1 MSVPKP
7 GHLPRTLLA
16 VFFPRG
22 VRVWH
27 FIVIPAVTMALL
39 IVGARQLDY
48 VAIPLI
54 LAHDIQGVYMSAR
67 SVIIG
72 LVMSAV
78 IAVLAYAYRSDYE
91 AKLQAR
97 NRMLEATRD
106 FLTRIIEG
114 AAEAIITRD
123 AAGRVTSWNPAA
135 EAIYG
140 WSAEE
145 MLGRSA
151 EWLLPGDDPEARAD
165 YEKMR
170 RLVESGE
177 LVRDWESRRIR
188 KDGKPITVSVTMAPI
203 YDGSGR
209 YAGSTG
215 IVRDVTA
222 LKEMEARLVE
232 QERLAAV
239 GELAAIVAHEVR
251 NPLAG
256 IRGACEILL
265 EGYRGDAARTEIG
278 REVLH
283 QVDRLNGTVT
293 DLLLY
298 ARPKAMDPVP
308 TDLHALLDRV
318 FAVLREEAEAR
329 GISIERSLAA
339 DLPAVLA
346 DGRQLEQVLINL
358 LQNAFHAV
366 PEEGRVR
373 VETTHADGRVALS
386 VEDNGAGIPPDRLER
401 IWKPFYTT
409 RTQGTGL
416 GLAICKKIVDAH
428 GGTIEVVSPPESGA
442 RFTIR
447 LPVEGPRTA

>member
-1 MSVPKP
+1 M
-7 GHLPRTLLA
+7 RTNSGLLGLL
-16 VFFPRG
+16 FPRG

-27 FIVIPAVTMALL
+27 FIAVPAVTMAIL
-39 IVGARQLDY
+39 IVVARQVDY

-67 SVIIG
+67 SVVIG
-72 LVMSAV
+72 LVMSGV

-123 AAGRVTSWNPAA
+123 AEGKVTSWNPAA

-145 MLGRSA
+145 MLGRTA
-151 EWLLPGDDPEARAD
+151 EVLISPDDPGARAD

-170 RLVESGE
+170 ILVEAGTS
-177 LVRDWESRRIR
+177 VRDWESRRIR

-203 YDGSGR
+203 YDSFGR

-222 LKEMEARLVE
+222 IKEMEARLLE

-265 EGYRGDAARTEIG
+265 EGYRADDARTEIG

-308 TDLHALLDRV
+308 TDFHALLDRV
-318 FAVLREEAEAR
+318 LNVLREEAEAR
-329 GISIERSLAA
+329 GIAIER
-339 DLPAVLA
+339 VLDPDPPVVVA

-358 LQNAFHAV
+358 LQNAFHVV
-366 PEEGRVR
+366 PEDGRVR
-373 VETTHADGRVALS
+373 IETSHGNGALVAS
-386 VEDNGAGIPPDRLER
+386 IEDNGPGIPPDRLER
-401 IWKPFYTT
+401 IFKPFYTT

-428 GGTIEVVSPPESGA
+428 GGRIDVVSPSGSGA
-442 RFTIR
+442 RFTIT
-447 LPVEGPRTA
+447 LPLDGPRTE

>member
-1 MSVPKP
+1 
-7 GHLPRTLLA
+7 
-16 VFFPRG
+16 
-22 VRVWH
+22 
-27 FIVIPAVTMALL
+27 MAIL
-39 IVGARQLDY
+39 IVVARKVDY

-67 SVIIG
+67 SVVIG
-72 LVMSAV
+72 LVMSGV

-123 AAGRVTSWNPAA
+123 AEGKVTSWNPAA

-151 EWLLPGDDPEARAD
+151 EILLPPDDPEARAD
-165 YEKMR
+165 YDRMR
-170 RLVESGE
+170 ALVADGE
-177 LVRDWESRRIR
+177 LVRDWESRRVR
-188 KDGKPITVSVTMAPI
+188 KDGKPIVVSVTMAPI
-203 YDGSGR
+203 YDAAGK

-222 LKEMEARLVE
+222 LKEMEARLLE
-232 QERLAAV
+232 RERLAAV

-251 NPLAG
+251 NRLAG

-265 EGYRGDAARTEIG
+265 EGYRGDDARTEIG
-278 REVLH
+278 REVIH

-308 TDLHALLDRV
+308 TDFHALLARV
-318 FAVLREEAEAR
+318 LNVLREEAEAK
-329 GISIERSLAA
+329 GIAIERQL
-339 DLPAVLA
+339 DPGLPIARM
-346 DGRQLEQVLINL
+346 DDRQMEQVLINL
-358 LQNAFHAV
+358 IQNAFAAS
-366 PEEGRVR
+366 PAAIAIVR
-373 VETTHADGRVALS
+373 AAAL
-386 VEDNGAGIPPDRLER
+386 PCR
-401 IWKPFYTT
+401 
-409 RTQGTGL
+409 
-416 GLAICKKIVDAH
+416 
-428 GGTIEVVSPPESGA
+428 
-442 RFTIR
+442 
-447 LPVEGPRTA
+447 